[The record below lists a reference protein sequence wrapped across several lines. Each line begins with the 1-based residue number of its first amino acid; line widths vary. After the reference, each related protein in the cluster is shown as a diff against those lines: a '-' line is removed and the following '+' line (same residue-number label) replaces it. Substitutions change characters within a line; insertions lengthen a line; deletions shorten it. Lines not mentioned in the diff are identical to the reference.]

1 MGDSCVPQT
10 TKRLL
15 NIDEVS
21 YFTGISKGTLYNWVS
36 QRKIPFVKCNGL
48 LRFDVEDI
56 ERWIEDNKIS
66 AREF

>member
-1 MGDSCVPQT
+1 MLET

-15 NIDEVS
+15 SIDELSHFMGV
-21 YFTGISKGTLYNWVS
+21 SKGTLYNWVS
-36 QRKIPFVKCNGL
+36 QRKIPLVKCNGL

-56 ERWIEDNKIS
+56 ERWIKDNKVP